1 MLAFGAVVVRR
12 KSLQSVVRAMC
23 IIMFLMDSGSFQKAL
38 QDLNWA
44 EKEVT
49 DRKSKKSKRTRTQK
63 GWNSDNEKTKPMARG
78 REG

>member
-1 MLAFGAVVVRR
+1 
-12 KSLQSVVRAMC
+12 
-23 IIMFLMDSGSFQKAL
+23 MFLMDSGSFQKAL